1 MVNKQMLCE
10 RCLKVIEDR
19 LDDEDWKVM
28 VALYRSGPQNRDR
41 IISRTHLSTY
51 RVRESITRL
60 YGACLVDISRFGN
73 GTIMRLTPTGETL
86 CRIFENQRTN
96 EHRRTKDEKT

>member
-1 MVNKQMLCE
+1 MGNKQILCE
-10 RCLKVIEDR
+10 RCLEMIEER
-19 LDDEDWKVM
+19 LDDDDWMVM
-28 VALYRSGPQNRDR
+28 VALYRGGAQNRDR
-41 IISRTHLSTY
+41 IISRTNLSTY

-86 CRIFENQRTN
+86 CRAFENQSTN
-96 EHRRTKDEKT
+96 EKRRKKDEKT